1 LLRLNSGTGG
11 KSGRRKFCIVDW
23 DGDGQLDLLLNSKN
37 ANFLRQ
43 VGQRGGRW
51 LFKDEGP
58 LAADNIEAHDV
69 SPTTVDWD
77 GNGVPDFVGGGEDG
91 HLYFLGNQH
100 HSRAQP

>member
-1 LLRLNSGTGG
+1 M
-11 KSGRRKFCIVDW
+11 
-23 DGDGQLDLLLNSKN
+23 DLLLNSKN

-58 LAADNIEAHDV
+58 LATDNIEAHDV
-69 SPTTVDWD
+69 SPTTVDWE

-91 HLYFLGNQH
+91 HLYFLSNQH
-100 HSRAQP
+100 DPRAQP